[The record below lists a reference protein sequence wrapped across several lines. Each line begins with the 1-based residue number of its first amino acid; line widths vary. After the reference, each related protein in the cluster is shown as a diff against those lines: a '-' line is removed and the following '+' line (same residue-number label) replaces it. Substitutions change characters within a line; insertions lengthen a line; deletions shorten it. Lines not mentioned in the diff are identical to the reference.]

1 MLGSLVIRRCLLPA
15 AALVAE
21 AKLAKSTT
29 SEPQIPAPVC
39 RPSELPI
46 YTPEP
51 PKLGGNVGES
61 SQESTPNFIEN
72 SVKTVRQTLGRY
84 SDEFYAYEKVAKQS
98 LSESKQNIEWLVDY
112 LRQEDNAL
120 PKAGA
125 IGIGALAGLVFGL
138 RGGFFKKT
146 IYATTGAL
154 GMAAVCY
161 PKEAAKYSQLGVVES
176 KKYLTIAYNFAYGVK
191 KDEPPLELPTLP
203 KVPSSLSEAWDSV
216 KTTASSLISDQ
227 PKVEEVKNTASV
239 SIEESLSPGD
249 GPLKTSPEIPADLE
263 PPTS

>member
-176 KKYLTIAYNFAYGVK
+176 KKYLTIAYNFAYG
-191 KDEPPLELPTLP
+191 
-203 KVPSSLSEAWDSV
+203 
-216 KTTASSLISDQ
+216 DQ